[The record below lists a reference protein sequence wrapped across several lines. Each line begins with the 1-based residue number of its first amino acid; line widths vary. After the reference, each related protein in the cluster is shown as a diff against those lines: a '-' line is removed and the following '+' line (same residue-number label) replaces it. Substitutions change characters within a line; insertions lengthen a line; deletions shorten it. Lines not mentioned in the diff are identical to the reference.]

1 MATPF
6 AVFVAATLAILA
18 VFAAVA
24 RSARE
29 SRPIDY
35 SRVNRLRLQFFA
47 ALAAILLLFLVVTL
61 RRLPYPV
68 EARTPDRI
76 VNAVGKQYAWSLT
89 DGAGPGLSGVATP
102 TLASWDRDFSPSV
115 NVAAGT
121 TVEFRVTTLDV
132 NHGFSLYAPDGRLV
146 TQTQAMPGYVN
157 RLRVT
162 FDESGTYTVLCLEF
176 CGMSHHRMRAVVEV
190 R

>member
-1 MATPF
+1 MAAPF
-6 AVFVAATLAILA
+6 AVFVAATLIIVA
-18 VFAAVA
+18 VFGAVA
-24 RSARE
+24 RSAR
-29 SRPIDY
+29 SGRPVDY
-35 SRVNRLRLQFFA
+35 TRVNRLRLKFFV
-47 ALAAILLLFLVVTL
+47 ALSVVLVVFLLLTL
-61 RRLPYPV
+61 RRMPYPV

-89 DGAGPGLSGVATP
+89 DGAGP
-102 TLASWDRDFSPSV
+102 TLASWDREFSPV
-115 NVAAGT
+115 VDVTVGT

-146 TQTQAMPGYVN
+146 TQTQAMPGYLN

-162 FDESGTYTVLCLEF
+162 FDQTGTFTVLCLEF

>member
-1 MATPF
+1 MGTAPF
-6 AVFVAATLAILA
+6 AVFAAATLLILA
-18 VFAAVA
+18 VFAAAA

-29 SRPIDY
+29 NRSVDY
-35 SRVNRLRLQFFA
+35 ARVNRLRLQFFV
-47 ALAAILLLFLVVTL
+47 ALAVILVLFLLFTL

-68 EARTPDRI
+68 EASSPERV

-89 DGAGPGLSGVATP
+89 DGAGP
-102 TLASWDRDFSPSV
+102 TLASWDKDFSPIV
-115 NVAAGT
+115 NVTRGA

-162 FDESGTYTVLCLEF
+162 FDETGTYAVLCLEF

>member
-1 MATPF
+1 MATAPF
-6 AVFVAATLAILA
+6 AVFVAAALAILA

-24 RSARE
+24 RSARAN
-29 SRPIDY
+29 RAVDY
-35 SRVNRLRLQFFA
+35 TRVNRLRLQFFV
-47 ALAAILLLFLVVTL
+47 ALSVILLLFLLLTL

-68 EARTPDRI
+68 EARTPDRV

-89 DGAGPGLSGVATP
+89 DGAGP
-102 TLASWDRDFSPSV
+102 TLASWDRNFSPV
-115 NVAAGT
+115 VTVAGGT

-132 NHGFSLYAPDGRLV
+132 NHGFSLYAPDGHLV

-162 FDESGTYTVLCLEF
+162 FDQSGTYTVLCLEF

>member
-1 MATPF
+1 MATAPF
-6 AVFVAATLAILA
+6 AVFVTATLLILA

-24 RSARE
+24 RSARGN
-29 SRPIDY
+29 RVVDY
-35 SRVNRLRLQFFA
+35 TRVNRLRLQFFVG
-47 ALAAILLLFLVVTL
+47 LAVLLVLFLVLTL

-68 EARTPDRI
+68 EASTPGRV

-89 DGAGPGLSGVATP
+89 DGPGP
-102 TLASWDRDFSPSV
+102 TLASWDRDFSPVV

-146 TQTQAMPGYVN
+146 TQTQAMPGYMN
-157 RLRVT
+157 RLRAT
-162 FDESGTYTVLCLEF
+162 FDQSGTYTVLCLEF

>member
-1 MATPF
+1 MATAPF
-6 AVFVAATLAILA
+6 AVFVAATLVILA

-24 RSARE
+24 RSARGG
-29 SRPIDY
+29 RTVDY
-35 SRVNRLRLQFFA
+35 SRVNRLRLQFFVS
-47 ALAAILLLFLVVTL
+47 LAVILLLFLLFTL

-89 DGAGPGLSGVATP
+89 DGAGP
-102 TLASWDRDFSPSV
+102 TLASWDRDFSPVV
-115 NVAAGT
+115 NVTAGT

-132 NHGFSLYAPDGRLV
+132 NHGFSLYAPGGDLV

-162 FDESGTYTVLCLEF
+162 FDQTGTYTVLCLEF

-190 R
+190 Q